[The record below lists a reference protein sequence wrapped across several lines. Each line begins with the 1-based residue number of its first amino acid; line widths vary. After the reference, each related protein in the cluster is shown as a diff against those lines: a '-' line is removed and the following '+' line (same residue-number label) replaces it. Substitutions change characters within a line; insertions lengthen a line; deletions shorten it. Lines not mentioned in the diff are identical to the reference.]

1 MPRLFVLLQYLL
13 PQRLLTRA
21 AGALAR
27 SERLAGPLIRLFIR
41 RYRVDM
47 REAADPDPAA
57 YRTFIDFFTRP
68 LQASA
73 RPLAEAEN
81 AVLCPADGALS
92 EFGEIGES
100 LMQAKGV
107 AFATASLL
115 GGDAALAGELDGGR
129 FMTIYLSPRDY
140 HRVHMPLA
148 GRLLETRYIPGR
160 LFSVNEASTAL
171 IPGLFCRNE
180 RLVSVFEGESG
191 RFAVVMV
198 GAMIVAG
205 IRTVWD
211 EHSVPRAG
219 VPRAREQSFSDRE
232 LRLAAGA
239 EMGRFELGSTVI
251 VLFPPGAVAFAPGLA
266 PGDTL
271 KMGREIGRTRL

>member
-81 AVLCPADGALS
+81 ALLCPADGALS
-92 EFGEIGES
+92 EFGAIGES
-100 LMQAKGV
+100 LVQAKGV
-107 AFATASLL
+107 TFATASLL
-115 GGDAALAGELDGGR
+115 GDDTALAGELDGGR

-180 RLVSVFEGESG
+180 RLVSVFEGECG

-211 EHSVPRAG
+211 EHSVPRA
-219 VPRAREQSFSDRE
+219 REQSFSDRE
-232 LRLAAGA
+232 FRLAAGA

-251 VLFPPGAVAFAPGLA
+251 VLFPPGAVEFAPGLA

-271 KMGREIGRTRL
+271 KMGREIGRIRL